1 MSDRGRAAAAIDI
14 GSNSVHLLIVSL
26 EGAERR
32 VLTDVSELLGLGA
45 VVDMEGRIPEETAST
60 ALELVERYVRE
71 AEEQDADAIV
81 LLATEPLRRASNR
94 SHICDLVRAATGRPL
109 HVLSHEEEAALT
121 VLGVL
126 DGEAPTEP
134 TLVLDIGGGSSE
146 IVLLE
151 PGADPV
157 IGVLPV
163 GSARLTASFVEDDPP
178 TVEEIQALRSEA
190 HRLVSGMPV
199 GHPARGIVTGGS
211 GTNLVRLVAAAEADD
226 READLDDAA
235 AETVTAGAVGGEA
248 SDEVDESAFEE
259 VDESA
264 FDEDWLIDKVLIGKA
279 IRLVMRHPS
288 ADLVDAY
295 GLRERRIVQMAAG
308 ASLIEAALDC
318 YGLPH
323 VEASDASLREGAIL
337 AWQRAGEA
345 WRERLPEL
353 MAGVDPSSPGSDLT
367 R

>member
-14 GSNSVHLLIVSL
+14 GSNSVHLLVVSL
-26 EGAERR
+26 EGEERR
-32 VLTDVSELLGLGA
+32 VVTDVSELLGLGA
-45 VVDMEGRIPEETAST
+45 VVDMQGRIPEEAAST
-60 ALELVERYVRE
+60 ALELVGRYVRE
-71 AEEQDADAIV
+71 AEEQGADAVI

-126 DGEAPTEP
+126 DGEAATEP

-178 TVEEIQALRSEA
+178 TAEEIQALRSEA

-211 GTNLVRLVAAAEADD
+211 GTNLVRLVAAAEADERQAVLD
-226 READLDDAA
+226 EAAPAVATAEGADD
-235 AETVTAGAVGGEA
+235 ET
-248 SDEVDESAFEE
+248 SDEVDGA
-259 VDESA
+259 D
-264 FDEDWLIDKVLIGKA
+264 FDEDLLIDKVLIGKA

-353 MAGVDPSSPGSDLT
+353 IGGGSAASGS
-367 R
+367 